1 MGEAMGESRTGMKA
15 SAGEQKLVG
24 VERDATLLLIALNV
38 VVFLVEP
45 SGRDFLHVWFEQ
57 RYSLSVAGLK
67 AGYWWQ
73 FLTFQFLHGNWLH
86 LGTNLV
92 LLHSMGPVLETT
104 LGRRRYL
111 LVYLA
116 SGVFGGLVQAG
127 ASLAWPSHFAHPVVG
142 ASAGLCGLLAAL
154 GYLYAEDRV
163 KGLLFFVIPFQ
174 VKAKFMLL
182 VAGMVSMVGT
192 VVPFGRVAH
201 FAHLGGLVGG
211 LLVLQLMR
219 VKAVPAEP
227 AGGAPAA
234 AGPGA

>member
-1 MGEAMGESRTGMKA
+1 MNGNGKAAGSGSGGERQVA
-15 SAGEQKLVG
+15 G

-38 VVFLVEP
+38 LVFLSEP
-45 SGRDFLHVWFEQ
+45 PVRDFAHGWHEQ
-57 RYSLSVAGLK
+57 RYSLSVTGLK
-67 AGYWWQ
+67 AGFWWQ
-73 FLTFQFLHGNWLH
+73 FVTFQFLHGNWLH

-111 LVYLA
+111 LLYLG
-116 SGVFGGLVQAG
+116 SGALGGLVQVG
-127 ASLAWPSHFAHPVVG
+127 AALAWPAHFGHPVVG

-154 GYLYAEDRV
+154 GYLYADDRV

-174 VKAKFMLL
+174 VKAKVMLL
-182 VAGMVSMVGT
+182 VAGMISMVGT

-211 LLVLQLMR
+211 LLILQLMR
-219 VKAVPAEP
+219 VKAVPPDPSDIPPEP
-227 AGGAPAA
+227 TQR
-234 AGPGA
+234 GP

>member
-1 MGEAMGESRTGMKA
+1 MGKPNTGGET
-15 SAGEQKLVG
+15 SAVEQKLVG
-24 VERDATLLLIALNV
+24 VERDATLMLIALNV
-38 VVFLVEP
+38 LVFLVEP
-45 SGRDFLHVWFEQ
+45 GTRDFLRGWFEQ
-57 RYSLSVAGLK
+57 RYSLSVTGLK

-127 ASLAWPSHFAHPVVG
+127 ASLAWPSHFSHPVVG

-174 VKAKFMLL
+174 VKAKSMLL
-182 VAGMVSMVGT
+182 VAGMASMVGT
-192 VVPFGRVAH
+192 VIPFGHVAH

-211 LLVLQLMR
+211 LLMLQLLR
-219 VKAVPAEP
+219 VKAVPPEP
-227 AGGAPAA
+227 ATESPIPH
-234 AGPGA
+234 GPVA